1 MSTREEIAASAQLAC
16 LLEVSAPKP
25 GNVTP
30 AAAFRD
36 TRYEHFLASAAAIAP
51 AFLDAGT
58 QPVGAT
64 ILRAVQDTRHWTSA
78 NTNLGIVLL
87 LAPLARAASSSH
99 PSSLRDRVRN
109 VLASTTVTDADAVF
123 RAIRLARPGGL
134 GDAPAQDIDNAPTVT
149 LTEAMELAADRDDVA
164 REYATAYAR
173 TFTVGTPALERARAA
188 GLEWAD
194 AIVECYLALLA
205 DSPDTLIVRKLGPA
219 AATEVQ
225 SRAAEVLAAGGMRT
239 DAGRRAVAEF
249 DLALRNAENSRNPG
263 TTADITAAAVFVALL
278 TGGWNS
284 RSGNA
289 RS

>member
-36 TRYEHFLASAAAIAP
+36 TRYEHFLASAAAIRT
-51 AFLDAGT
+51 AFLDAGAH
-58 QPVGAT
+58 PIGAT
-64 ILRAVQDTRHWTSA
+64 ILRAIRDTRHWTSV
-78 NTNLGIVLL
+78 NTNLGMVLL
-87 LAPLARAASSSH
+87 LAPLARAASLSH
-99 PSSLRDRVRN
+99 PESLRDRVRN
-109 VLASTTVTDADAVF
+109 VLASTTVADADAAY

-134 GDAPAQDIDNAPTVT
+134 GDASAQDIGSSPTVG

-173 TFTVGTPALERARAA
+173 TFTVGTPALKDARAA

-219 AATEVQ
+219 AAGEVQLRATEV
-225 SRAAEVLAAGGMRT
+225 RAAGGMRT
-239 DAGRRAVAEF
+239 DAGRRAVAAF
-249 DLALRNAENSRNPG
+249 DMALRNAENSRNPG
-263 TTADITAAAVFVALL
+263 TTADITAAAIFVTLL